1 MVTAVGYYVLR
12 DEPWLP
18 RVLGGSGDVPNAFLT
33 MNDAPSDKLK
43 LYYMIQTGY
52 HLQSLLYMVF
62 LAPIRN
68 DFIEML
74 LHHLVTLILIAGSY
88 MANYTAVGALI
99 AFTHDI
105 GDVSGCKFTV
115 RPCSSNCC

>member
-1 MVTAVGYYVLR
+1 MTAVGYYVLR

-18 RVLGGSGDVPNAFLT
+18 RVLGGSGDVSRAFLT
-33 MNDAPSDKLK
+33 MREAPSDKLK

-52 HLQSLLYMVF
+52 HLQSLLYMV
-62 LAPIRN
+62 LLSPIRN

-74 LHHLVTLILIAGSY
+74 LHHLVTLLLIVGSY
-88 MANYTAVGALI
+88 MGNYTALGALI

-105 GDVSGCKFTV
+105 GDVSGCTLAV
-115 RPCSSNCC
+115 